1 MSLSKNQNII
11 FYIAL
16 TLAVFQF
23 VQYLLNGSVVLVLLS
38 GLVPF
43 WLWSTRKK
51 ISVGEAVAGFD
62 QVLSYA
68 IIVYA
73 ALAGLIALMVFVFWL
88 TYANLDPAILENALA
103 ENPAIN
109 DLSDDELV
117 ALDEVMENLPSLLPI
132 LWVYL
137 GLQSFAYLYY
147 GIGVVRTSSPN

>member
-1 MSLSKNQNII
+1 MSLSKNQNIV

-51 ISVGEAVAGFD
+51 ISVGEDVAGFE

-132 LWVYL
+132 LWAYL

>member
-1 MSLSKNQNII
+1 MSISKNLNIV

-51 ISVGEAVAGFD
+51 ISVGEAVAGFE

-132 LWVYL
+132 LWAYL

>member
-1 MSLSKNQNII
+1 MVMVNPKKNICGRSCCRLRTSAFLCHNR
-11 FYIAL
+11 L
-16 TLAVFQF
+16 C
-23 VQYLLNGSVVLVLLS
+23 
-38 GLVPF
+38 
-43 WLWSTRKK
+43 
-51 ISVGEAVAGFD
+51 GFSRAYRFD
-62 QVLSYA
+62 GV
-68 IIVYA
+68 
-73 ALAGLIALMVFVFWL
+73 VFWL

>member
-1 MSLSKNQNII
+1 MSISKNQNIV

-51 ISVGEAVAGFD
+51 ISVGEDVAGFE

>member
-1 MSLSKNQNII
+1 MSLSKSQNII

-51 ISVGEAVAGFD
+51 ISVGEAVAGFE

-132 LWVYL
+132 LWAYL

>member
-51 ISVGEAVAGFD
+51 ISVGEAVAGFE

>member
-1 MSLSKNQNII
+1 MSISKNQNII

-51 ISVGEAVAGFD
+51 ISVGEAVAGFE

-132 LWVYL
+132 LWAYL

>member
-43 WLWSTRKK
+43 WLWSTQKK
-51 ISVGEAVAGFD
+51 ISVGEAVAGFE

>member
-1 MSLSKNQNII
+1 MSISKNQNIV

-51 ISVGEAVAGFD
+51 ISVGEAVAGFE

>member
-1 MSLSKNQNII
+1 MSISKNQNIV
-11 FYIAL
+11 FYVAL

-51 ISVGEAVAGFD
+51 ISVGEAVAGFE

-68 IIVYA
+68 IIVSA

-117 ALDEVMENLPSLLPI
+117 ALDEVMENLPSLLPT

-137 GLQSFAYLYY
+137 GLQSFAYLYC

>member
-1 MSLSKNQNII
+1 MSISKNQNIV
-11 FYIAL
+11 FYVAL

-51 ISVGEAVAGFD
+51 ISVGEAVAGFE

-88 TYANLDPAILENALA
+88 TYANLDPAILENDLA

-117 ALDEVMENLPSLLPI
+117 ALEEVMENLPSLLPI
-132 LWVYL
+132 LWAYL

>member
-1 MSLSKNQNII
+1 MSISKNQNIV
-11 FYIAL
+11 FYVAL

-51 ISVGEAVAGFD
+51 ISVGEAVAGFE

-117 ALDEVMENLPSLLPI
+117 ALEEVMENLPSLLPI
-132 LWVYL
+132 LWAYL

>member
-1 MSLSKNQNII
+1 MSLSKSQNII

-51 ISVGEAVAGFD
+51 ISVGEAVAGFE

-73 ALAGLIALMVFVFWL
+73 ALAGLVALMVFVFWL

-132 LWVYL
+132 LWAYL

>member
-51 ISVGEAVAGFD
+51 ISVGEAVAGFE

-73 ALAGLIALMVFVFWL
+73 AFAGLIALMVFVFWL

-132 LWVYL
+132 LWAYL